1 MTIRDPSNTSE
12 SNISIHTE
20 SHYSS
25 SSCDADLRV
34 SSVQTQAGTS
44 NSKME
49 DDIFADAEEDV
60 FADASGLLDKPKP
73 TKVKFEL
80 QDSEETTITNPSST
94 KSNNGNSVKDAMSA
108 WMASFTTPM
117 ARGATGGTAI
127 AAPSLP
133 PAATMSAAT
142 AANVSNTST
151 VAVNRKSV
159 APFTTPPI
167 AAIERRI
174 SPAGELWTNS
184 VNETLKFIENLKKE
198 QKLPSMTRLPDGFK
212 VPRGIT
218 MRPSRKWQAQM
229 YYNGKSQ

>member
-1 MTIRDPSNTSE
+1 
-12 SNISIHTE
+12 
-20 SHYSS
+20 
-25 SSCDADLRV
+25 
-34 SSVQTQAGTS
+34 
-44 NSKME
+44 ME

-80 QDSEETTITNPSST
+80 QDSEETTTTNPPST
-94 KSNNGNSVKDAMSA
+94 ENSNGNNSVKDAMSA

-117 ARGATGGTAI
+117 TRVATGVAGGGTTI

-133 PAATMSAAT
+133 TAAATT
-142 AANVSNTST
+142 ANVSITAT
-151 VAVNRKSV
+151 VGGNRTSV
-159 APFTTPPI
+159 APFTTPAM

-174 SPAGELWTNS
+174 TPAGELWTNS
-184 VNETLKFIENLKKE
+184 VKKTCEFIEKLKEE
-198 QKLPSMTRLPDGFK
+198 QKLPTMTRLPDGFK

-218 MRPSRKWQAQM
+218 MRPSGKWQAQM